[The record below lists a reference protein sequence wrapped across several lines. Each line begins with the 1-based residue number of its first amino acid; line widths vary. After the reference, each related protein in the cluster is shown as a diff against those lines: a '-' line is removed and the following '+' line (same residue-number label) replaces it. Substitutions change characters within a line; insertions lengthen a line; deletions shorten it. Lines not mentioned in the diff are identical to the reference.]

1 MPHAPLPGPTRL
13 LAMLSLGACLWVA
26 VPVGPAAAQG
36 GVQPAAPSATTSSVP
51 AATAAPTTAR
61 PATTAAPTT
70 VRPTT
75 AAPRT
80 TARPATSAPRTTA
93 RPATTTT
100 EEVVQEDVAILAE
113 TTVPTTAAPTTAA
126 PATTVAPS
134 TSAAPVLQERVTE
147 SDDATTR
154 LNRVV
159 IALLALAAVITAV
172 TVFFWRRTRPEA
184 PASSAAPAAHWVD
197 GSGAQVPLPEEP
209 SGPQVDPAGW
219 SVGDPPRLHTAP
231 VPVVVPGT
239 PSDVRRG
246 PSGGRVAPAV
256 EPVAGVEA
264 EDEGEDGDE
273 GWVPRRWSS
282 GVADPAAD
290 PTAR

>member
-1 MPHAPLPGPTRL
+1 M
-13 LAMLSLGACLWVA
+13 
-26 VPVGPAAAQG
+26 
-36 GVQPAAPSATTSSVP
+36 
-51 AATAAPTTAR
+51 
-61 PATTAAPTT
+61 
-70 VRPTT
+70 
-75 AAPRT
+75 
-80 TARPATSAPRTTA
+80 
-93 RPATTTT
+93 
-100 EEVVQEDVAILAE
+100 
-113 TTVPTTAAPTTAA
+113 PTTAAPTSAA

-159 IALLALAAVITAV
+159 IGLLALAAVITVV

-184 PASSAAPAAHWVD
+184 LAGSAAPAAHWVD
-197 GSGAQVPLPEEP
+197 GSGAQVPLPEES

-231 VPVVVPGT
+231 VPVVVPGPPPDLRAD
-239 PSDVRRG
+239 PSAG
-246 PSGGRVAPAV
+246 VA
-256 EPVAGVEA
+256 PVAGVGA
-264 EDEGEDGDE
+264 EDGFTDEDADDGDE